1 MSEANRG
8 VWGVDPPQEA
18 RMSGAERGVRGVGP
32 PQEAR
37 MSEADR
43 GVTERIEEEFRSA
56 GVTGW
61 LHVVDMDSGREVAVR
76 ADEPVVLASVFKVPL
91 LVAFHR
97 AAAEGRLD
105 PAEQVALPPRERTA
119 GPTGISGMRDEV
131 RMSLRDLTFLMITV
145 SDNAAADAVLDRV
158 GRDAVN
164 ATAAA
169 LGLRDTVVEVSGR
182 ELHESLLA
190 DAGAATF
197 AEVWSRLDEPGVMER
212 LRALDPL
219 RTSRS
224 TPRDMT
230 RLLSMIWRDEAAP
243 PGECGEMRRLFG
255 LQVWPHR
262 LASGFP
268 FDDVVVSGKTGT
280 LPTLRNEVGAVE
292 YPDGGRYAVAVFTR
306 SPLPVAVLPQA
317 DAVIGTAARLA
328 VEALRRP

>member
-8 VWGVDPPQEA
+8 AWD
-18 RMSGAERGVRGVGP
+18 VREDV
-32 PQEAR
+32 A
-37 MSEADR
+37 
-43 GVTERIEEEFRSA
+43 ERIEAEFRSA
-56 GVTGW
+56 GVTGF
-61 LHVVDMDSGREVAVR
+61 LHVTDMDTGREVAVR
-76 ADEPVVLASVFKVPL
+76 ADDPVVLASVFKVPL

-97 AAAEGRLD
+97 QAADGLLD
-105 PAEQVALPPRERTA
+105 PAEPVTLRSRDRTE
-119 GPTGISGMRDEV
+119 GPTGISAMLDDV
-131 RMSLRDLTFLMITV
+131 RMSLRDLTLLMITV
-145 SDNAAADAVLDRV
+145 SDNAAADVVLDRV

-182 ELHESLLA
+182 ELHETLLA

-197 AEVWSRLDEPGVMER
+197 ADVWTRLDEPGVAAR

-243 PGECGEMRRLFG
+243 PDGCAAMRRLFG

-262 LASGFP
+262 LSSGFP
-268 FDDVVVSGKTGT
+268 YDDVVVSGKTGT

-306 SPLPVAVLPQA
+306 SLLPIAVLPQA
-317 DAVIGTAARLA
+317 DAVIGTAARMA
-328 VEALRRP
+328 VESLRRP

>member
-1 MSEANRG
+1 MSEAKRVG
-8 VWGVDPPQEA
+8 EA
-18 RMSGAERGVRGVGP
+18 RRAAQGEVA
-32 PQEAR
+32 
-37 MSEADR
+37 
-43 GVTERIEEEFRSA
+43 ERIEAEFRAA
-56 GVTGW
+56 GVTGC

-76 ADEPVVLASVFKVPL
+76 AGDPVVLASVFKVPL

-97 AAAEGRLD
+97 QAAEGVLD
-105 PAEQVALPPRERTA
+105 PAEPVVLGPADRTA
-119 GPTGISGMRDEV
+119 GPTGISGMLDEV

-164 ATAAA
+164 AAAAA
-169 LGLRDTVVEVSGR
+169 LGLSDTVVEVSGR

-190 DAGAATF
+190 DAGVTGF
-197 AEVWSRLDEPGVMER
+197 ADVWSRLDDPGVAAR

-243 PGECGEMRRLFG
+243 PDGCAAMRRLLG

-262 LASGFP
+262 LSSGFP

-306 SPLPVAVLPQA
+306 SLLPVAVLPRA
-317 DAVIGTAARLA
+317 DAAIGTVARLA

>member
-1 MSEANRG
+1 MSVAERI
-8 VWGVDPPQEA
+8 
-18 RMSGAERGVRGVGP
+18 GAE
-32 PQEAR
+32 
-37 MSEADR
+37 
-43 GVTERIEEEFRSA
+43 FRAA
-56 GVTGW
+56 GVTGV
-61 LHVVDMDSGREVAVR
+61 LHVVDMDTGREVAVG

-97 AAAEGRLD
+97 RAAGGLLD
-105 PAEQVALPPRERTA
+105 PSEQVTLRPDDRTA
-119 GPTGISGMRDEV
+119 GPTGVSALLDEV
-131 RMSLRDLTFLMITV
+131 RMSLRDLTCLMITV

-164 ATAAA
+164 EASAA
-169 LGLRDTVVEVSGR
+169 LGLRGTVIEVNGR
-182 ELHESLLA
+182 ELHETLLA
-190 DAGAATF
+190 DAAVESV
-197 AEVWSRLDEPGVMER
+197 AEVWARLDEPGVHGR

-243 PGECGEMRRLFG
+243 PEGCAAMRRLLG

-262 LASGFP
+262 LSSGFP
-268 FDDVVVSGKTGT
+268 YDDVVVSGKTGT
-280 LPTLRNEVGAVE
+280 LPTVRNEVGAVE

-306 SPLPVAVLPQA
+306 SRLPVAVLPQA

-328 VEALRRP
+328 VESLRR